1 MSVLHEDF
9 LDLFLARA
17 SRQPDHPAVV
27 QESQSVTYGTL
38 ERLVRRL
45 AASIAEAG
53 PHPRVMVHL
62 PQSAEA
68 YAAMLAT
75 AMAGGYYAPSNLAAP
90 FERQRMV
97 AQRFEPDV
105 VVTTAAFSGAIEA
118 SVAEA
123 RFIDPGEPGDRV
135 LDAPRAPHALLY
147 VMFTSGSTGMPKG
160 VMLPRAAVNH
170 YVAWLL
176 GVMGGSPE
184 DRWSQHPNLAFD
196 ISVTDFCGALLSG
209 ATLYPLAS
217 QADRMMPFRAIS
229 KHRLTVWTSVPSVVD
244 NMVRL
249 NLVSPESLASLR
261 LMHFC
266 GEALLPEQL
275 EAIFAA
281 RPDLTVHNTYGPTEA
296 TVSCTLLPLTKESYG
311 NSSRVNV
318 SIGEP
323 IAGMGLHLIDGETAD
338 EGELAIT
345 GPQLAEGYWQ
355 DPETTA
361 KAFRS
366 IEIEDETLPAYFT
379 GDWVER
385 VDGQLY
391 FRHRIDH
398 QVKIRGYRLELGEVN
413 AAIRAAGV
421 AAAYCALVEGEL
433 HAFLQADE
441 DQVDLGALHQT
452 LKGKLMDY
460 ALPRHYHF
468 VEDFPRNA
476 NDKVD
481 IKALAESLKPADGEG
496 AAPG

>member
-1 MSVLHEDF
+1 MTDPHDDL
-9 LDLFLARA
+9 LDRFLARA
-17 SRQPDHPAVV
+17 GSQPGHPAVV
-27 QESQSVTYGTL
+27 QDGQSVTYGTL

-45 AASIAEAG
+45 AAAIAQAG

-75 AMAGGYYAPSNLAAP
+75 AMAGGFYAPSNLAAP
-90 FERQRMV
+90 AERQRMV
-97 AQRFEPDV
+97 ASRFEPDV
-105 VVTTAAFSGAIEA
+105 VVTAPDLAGAIEGA
-118 SVAEA
+118 VGGA
-123 RFIDPGEPGDRV
+123 RFLDPAEPGDGA
-135 LDAPRAPHALLY
+135 LDAPRPPHALLY
-147 VMFTSGSTGMPKG
+147 VMFTSGSTGVPKG

-176 GVMGGSPE
+176 GVTRGTPD

-196 ISVTDFCGALLSG
+196 ISVTDFCGALCSG
-209 ATLYPLAS
+209 ATLYPLGS
-217 QADRMMPFRAIS
+217 QADRMMPFRSIA

-249 NLVSPESLASLR
+249 NLVNPETLASLR

-275 EAIFAA
+275 AAVFAA

-296 TVSCTLLPLTKESYG
+296 TVSCTLLSLTRENYRA
-311 NSSRVNV
+311 SSRVNV
-318 SIGEP
+318 SIGAP
-323 IAGMGLHLIDGETAD
+323 IAGMGLHLIGGAT

-355 DPETTA
+355 DPEATA

-366 IEIEDETLPAYFT
+366 IEIDGERRPAYFT

-385 VDGQLY
+385 SDGQLY

-413 AAIRAAGV
+413 AAIRAASIP
-421 AAAYCALVEGEL
+421 AAYCALVEGEL
-433 HAFLQADE
+433 HAFLQADPAG
-441 DQVDLGALHQT
+441 VDLGVLHRT

-460 ALPRHYHF
+460 ALPRRYHF

-481 IKALAESLKPADGEG
+481 IGALAEQAKGDAGQASLQP
-496 AAPG
+496 

>member
-1 MSVLHEDF
+1 MTY
-9 LDLFLARA
+9 
-17 SRQPDHPAVV
+17 
-27 QESQSVTYGTL
+27 VTF

-45 AASIAEAG
+45 AARIAEAG

-75 AMAGGYYAPSNLAAP
+75 AMAGGFYAPSNLAAP
-90 FERQRMV
+90 LERQRMV
-97 AQRFEPDV
+97 AHRFDPDV
-105 VVTTAAFSGAIEA
+105 VVTTAALAKAIEGA
-118 SVAEA
+118 ATDV
-123 RFIDPGEPGDRV
+123 RFIDPGEPGDKS
-135 LDAPRAPHALLY
+135 LDTPRPPHELLY
-147 VMFTSGSTGMPKG
+147 VMFTSGSTGVPKG

-176 GVMGGSPE
+176 GVMQGTPD

-196 ISVTDFCGALLSG
+196 ISVTDFCGALCSG
-209 ATLYPLAS
+209 ATLYPLGS

-249 NLVSPESLASLR
+249 NLVNPETLASLR

-296 TVSCTLLPLTKESYG
+296 TVSCTLLPLTSETYRR
-311 NSSRVNV
+311 SSHVNV

-323 IAGMGLHLIDGETAD
+323 IAGMGLHLVGGNSDD

-345 GPQLAEGYWQ
+345 GPQLAKGYWQ

-366 IEIEDETLPAYFT
+366 IEIDGESLPAYLT

-385 VDGQLY
+385 IDGQLY

-421 AAAYCALVEGEL
+421 PAAYCALVEGEL
-433 HAFLQADE
+433 HAFLQADQE
-441 DQVDLGALHQT
+441 QVDLGALHQT

-460 ALPRHYHF
+460 ALPRRYHF

-481 IKALAESLKPADGEG
+481 IKALAESCKLSDGEG
-496 AAPG
+496 VPPR